1 MIVAI
6 TGHRSENCEA
16 EEVVRGR
23 LRDAFLAEK
32 PTTVIVGMANG
43 VDLWAGDIALS
54 MGLGV
59 VAAKPWTGHR
69 PRIQDRELY
78 SRIIEGASKTVSVV
92 DVQDYPGAWVYQR
105 RNEWM
110 VDHADLVIAYW
121 NGIEKGGTY
130 NCVKYA
136 RDKKDIVNIYQG
148 DHNV

>member
-6 TGHRSENCEA
+6 TGHRSENCEPESIVRERLREAFIA
-16 EEVVRGR
+16 EE
-23 LRDAFLAEK
+23 

-54 MGLGV
+54 MGVDV
-59 VAAKPWTGHR
+59 VAARPWKTHS
-69 PRIQDRELY
+69 PRIADRELY
-78 SRIIEGASKTVSVV
+78 SRILTGAVRVV
-92 DVQDYPGAWVYQR
+92 DVVEAESYPGPWVYQR

-136 RDKKDIVNIYQG
+136 KDKKDVVNIY
-148 DHNV
+148 DH